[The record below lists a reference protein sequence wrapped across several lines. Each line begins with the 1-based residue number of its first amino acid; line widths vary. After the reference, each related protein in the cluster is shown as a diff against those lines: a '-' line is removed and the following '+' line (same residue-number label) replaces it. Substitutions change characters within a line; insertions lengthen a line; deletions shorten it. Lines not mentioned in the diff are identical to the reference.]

1 MPKKKNPYIIF
12 CLETQQR
19 NPELRG
25 KGLPELVVLCN
36 EEWSGMNMDQRAP
49 YIETAKQLDDNPRY
63 QPSFQ
68 SRTTIEKAPVED
80 TNPSSENIN
89 KAMMPPPPPMKP
101 KLQRR
106 IGGFNDSSTTP
117 SPEMLQERLNYNS
130 SSRAFG
136 RFPRG
141 ALVWS
146 SNGKPEPLNNASSL
160 TSLQGS
166 KLDFSPLGVL
176 SPFNPSSPLTGVQ
189 KATPLPE
196 GPLNNSTNSDHKV
209 KRVCHAIIIID

>member
-68 SRTTIEKAPVED
+68 SRTTIEKTPVED
-80 TNPSSENIN
+80 
-89 KAMMPPPPPMKP
+89 
-101 KLQRR
+101 
-106 IGGFNDSSTTP
+106 
-117 SPEMLQERLNYNS
+117 
-130 SSRAFG
+130 
-136 RFPRG
+136 
-141 ALVWS
+141 
-146 SNGKPEPLNNASSL
+146 
-160 TSLQGS
+160 
-166 KLDFSPLGVL
+166 
-176 SPFNPSSPLTGVQ
+176 LTG
-189 KATPLPE
+189 K
-196 GPLNNSTNSDHKV
+196 GKNSKV
-209 KRVCHAIIIID
+209 ISVSRIEKNPVNLMYILFIIVYIQVVLVLHRFDCNL

>member
-68 SRTTIEKAPVED
+68 SRTTIEKVKQSNLNQS
-80 TNPSSENIN
+80 TSSIKQNSTVVKTVKSIY
-89 KAMMPPPPPMKP
+89 KYSC
-101 KLQRR
+101 KLCNSA
-106 IGGFNDSSTTP
+106 FT
-117 SPEMLQERLNYNS
+117 LQ
-130 SSRAFG
+130 
-136 RFPRG
+136 
-141 ALVWS
+141 
-146 SNGKPEPLNNASSL
+146 SSL
-160 TSLQGS
+160 NRHT
-166 KLDFSPLGVL
+166 K
-176 SPFNPSSPLTGVQ
+176 NI
-189 KATPLPE
+189 
-196 GPLNNSTNSDHKV
+196 HKT
-209 KRVCHAIIIID
+209 INDL

>member
-80 TNPSSENIN
+80 LTG
-89 KAMMPPPPPMKP
+89 KFD
-101 KLQRR
+101 
-106 IGGFNDSSTTP
+106 G
-117 SPEMLQERLNYNS
+117 
-130 SSRAFG
+130 FG
-136 RFPRG
+136 RSFV
-141 ALVWS
+141 AIQSDVI
-146 SNGKPEPLNNASSL
+146 
-160 TSLQGS
+160 QGRRFENFM
-166 KLDFSPLGVL
+166 KTDIVRTIEDKDQDLLDQRFHILDV
-176 SPFNPSSPLTGVQ
+176 
-189 KATPLPE
+189 
-196 GPLNNSTNSDHKV
+196 
-209 KRVCHAIIIID
+209 R